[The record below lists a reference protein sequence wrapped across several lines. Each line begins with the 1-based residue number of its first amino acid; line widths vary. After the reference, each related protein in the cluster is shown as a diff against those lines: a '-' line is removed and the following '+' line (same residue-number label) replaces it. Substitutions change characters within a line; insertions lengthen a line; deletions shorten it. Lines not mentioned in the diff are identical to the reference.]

1 MIEERYCSY
10 EVSNLLQEKGFNQ
23 ECFAKYAKEACTERY
38 YDDYRERMLS
48 WTIRPGELII
58 PSIDRESYEV
68 YGVMIPAPTHQMACD
83 WLREVHHIYI
93 EICFYKTNPNDIEP
107 KKSRLSPYYTFGVWD
122 TISGNNIDKRLTN
135 DFIGDSYKE
144 AVEAA
149 LKYVLENLI

>member
-23 ECFAKYAKEACTERY
+23 ECFAKYAKENCTERY

-48 WTIRPGELII
+48 WTINPGELII
-58 PSIDRESYEV
+58 PSIGKDSYEV
-68 YGVMIPAPTHQMACD
+68 YGVTIPAPTHQMACD
-83 WLREVHHIYI
+83 WLREVYKIFIEVSVSIDLNGKYHYSYSILNKECKYI
-93 EICFYKTNPNDIEP
+93 RKG
-107 KKSRLSPYYTFGVWD
+107 YTSFDW
-122 TISGNNIDKRLTN
+122 NYID
-135 DFIGDSYKE
+135 

>member
-58 PSIDRESYEV
+58 PSVDRESYEV

-83 WLREVHHIYI
+83 WIRETHNICITIYPNKEKGYEAVLYDTESNV
-93 EICFYKTNPNDIEP
+93 EITLQ
-107 KKSRLSPYYTFGVWD
+107 SFGVFGYH
-122 TISGNNIDKRLTN
+122 IFKN
-135 DFIGDSYKE
+135 SYGE
-144 AVEAA
+144 AVETA
-149 LKYVLENLI
+149 LKYILENLI